1 MWSEKLQAHV
11 FFMPFTHYIWKYQ
24 QQKTHIMALDN
35 LISLSFSKSDLDTID
50 KAIQDIQTVLVG
62 KTINL
67 TPDQRQQYG
76 RIAEQNK
83 LFVNKAKSYM
93 EQYAQHVPGFLDKAE
108 FDRDYIARE
117 QIEQRLQLLASLTEQ
132 LSDTKVLLDH
142 DNYHNAISFY
152 RNIRFLSEENVP
164 GTNVVYEDMKQF
176 FITAQQPQTP
186 PPPVTNNDTP

>member
-1 MWSEKLQAHV
+1 
-11 FFMPFTHYIWKYQ
+11 
-24 QQKTHIMALDN
+24 MALDN
-35 LISLSFSKSDLDTID
+35 LISLSFSNEELTALDQALQTIH
-50 KAIQDIQTVLVG
+50 ATLSG

-67 TPDQRQQYG
+67 TPEQRQQYG

-93 EQYAQHVPGFLDKAE
+93 EQYPELVPAFLDKTE
-108 FDRDYIARE
+108 FDRDFAARE
-117 QIEQRLQLLASLTEQ
+117 QIELRLQRLNSLNEQ

-142 DNYHNAISFY
+142 DNYHNSISFY

-176 FITAQQPQTP
+176 FVTSSPSQTP
-186 PPPVTNNDTP
+186 VISPPPADNSGS